1 MEREEEELDGER
13 GGRSFF
19 VCYRRQYRY
28 HLWFKKHHPTKV
40 VIMPLK
46 ECIHNLTHSL
56 LQRGAPKRR
65 RGYGATPNPTKDITT
80 SSSVDRRKI
89 QSDSQR
95 QPFTTSPTA
104 TVTGYTSNTSVCYYC
119 LCSPLSTSCF

>member
-1 MEREEEELDGER
+1 MEREEEEV
-13 GGRSFF
+13 FF
-19 VCYRRQYRY
+19 SCYRRQYRY

-56 LQRGAPKRR
+56 LQRGAPMRK
-65 RGYGATPNPTKDITT
+65 RGYGATPNQTKDITT

-89 QSDSQR
+89 RSDSQR